1 MVIEMT
7 LSTSK
12 RNYLDLV
19 IFSLIEIIELSR
31 LITIQVQRLV
41 PMKLFGGINKA
52 DLLDETRL

>member
-1 MVIEMT
+1 MT